1 MPDIFKA
8 GIAAQVN
15 AALGSLLFPTTLI
28 KVRSSVRGNITAGLG
43 EVRTEYATRGFLSSY
58 RDNLIDGTRILAGD
72 RKAVLLGQP
81 LPVAP
86 APGDTIQLEGKDW
99 SVISVT
105 RDPAGATYSCQ
116 VR

>member
-1 MPDIFKA
+1 MPDIFGA

-15 AALGSLLFPTTLI
+15 SALGSMLFPATLI
-28 KVRSSVRGNITAGLG
+28 KVRSSTRSGVTGGLS
-43 EVRTEYATRGFLSSY
+43 EVRTKYLTKGFLSSY
-58 RDNLIDGTRILAGD
+58 RDNLIDGTRILTGD

-81 LPVAP
+81 LANAP
-86 APGDTIQLEGKDW
+86 APGDTIILEGRDW
-99 SVISVT
+99 SVIAVT